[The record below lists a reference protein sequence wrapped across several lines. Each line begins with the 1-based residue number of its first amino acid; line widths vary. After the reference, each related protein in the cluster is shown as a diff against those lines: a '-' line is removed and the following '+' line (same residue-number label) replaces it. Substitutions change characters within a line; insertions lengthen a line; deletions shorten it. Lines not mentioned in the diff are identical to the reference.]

1 MAVQEENILAMT
13 MNNRRKMPTTI
24 KALECEVTNSV
35 SFWVTF
41 LVWVFCRKRTV
52 LTAGH
57 RNNQIPFKL
66 TSLGWK
72 GSLTR
77 GVSRSVH
84 PFIS

>member
-41 LVWVFCRKRTV
+41 LVSFAALPAFFDAAAVEPAVPSNRYLLC
-52 LTAGH
+52 
-57 RNNQIPFKL
+57 
-66 TSLGWK
+66 
-72 GSLTR
+72 
-77 GVSRSVH
+77 
-84 PFIS
+84 